1 MFENNLMYKVTWCY
15 YKDDMTQQEIAKHLG
30 ISRMK
35 VVKILNQA
43 KREGIIRFHIDTQ
56 AKVNMELEAQMKE
69 KFQLKDVFIVP
80 TTIND
85 LNDNIA
91 KAAAQYIEEKVD
103 ENTYINIGYGD
114 TVSKTL
120 NHLIYSLD
128 KEISLVTLSGGVS
141 YYTSAIISG
150 TQRGAASETVPNIH
164 ILPAPLIASSEE
176 VANILLK
183 ESSIQSVL
191 NMTELSTLS
200 IVGIGAVSNEATI
213 FKYGI
218 ANKEDLA
225 LLKMQGAVGDILSQF
240 FDKDGNI
247 LETSLHKR
255 LISIQLEKLRNK
267 EKIIGVAGGPE
278 KVQAIYSA
286 LMGKFVNILITDEDT
301 ANALLNFKNK

>member
-43 KREGIIRFHIDTQ
+43 KRDGIIRFHIDTQ
-56 AKVNMELEAQMKE
+56 AKDNMELESQMKE
-69 KFQLKDVFIVP
+69 TFNLKDVFIVP

-120 NHLIYSLD
+120 NHLIYSLE

-150 TQRGAASETVPNIH
+150 TRRSAASGITPNIH
-164 ILPAPLIASSEE
+164 ILPAPLIASSQE
-176 VANILLK
+176 VANILLN

-191 NMTELSTLS
+191 NMTELSSLS
-200 IVGIGAVSNEATI
+200 VVGIGAVSNEATI

-247 LETSLHKR
+247 LETNLHNR
-255 LISIQLEKLRNK
+255 LISIPLEKLRSK
-267 EKIIGVAGGPE
+267 EQIIGVAGGLD

-286 LMGKFVNILITDEDT
+286 LKGNFVNILITDEDT
-301 ANALLNFKNK
+301 AKALLKFKNK